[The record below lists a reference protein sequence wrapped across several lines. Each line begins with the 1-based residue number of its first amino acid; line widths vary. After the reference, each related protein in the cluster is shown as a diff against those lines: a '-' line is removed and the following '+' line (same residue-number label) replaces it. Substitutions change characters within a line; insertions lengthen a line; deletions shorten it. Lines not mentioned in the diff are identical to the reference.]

1 MIKKTPAGTRSLT
14 QEGKKHHCYIAAPF
28 FNPDQITRVALVE
41 TLLEKHGFTYFSPR
55 KQSAIGPISSPEV
68 RKHAFKQNVDG
79 IEEAEFLIAVTDGKD
94 MGTIFEA
101 GHAYASGIPVIYV
114 AFTIGK
120 DGMFNLMLAESGK
133 AACRTVEELEA
144 ALLGEEIYYE
154 GLIE

>member
-1 MIKKTPAGTRSLT
+1 MKKTNELQA
-14 QEGKKHHCYIAAPF
+14 GKKHHVYIAAPF
-28 FNPDQITRVALVE
+28 FNPDQVTRVALVE
-41 TLLEKHGFTYFSPR
+41 TLLEKHGLTYFSPR

-68 RKHAFKQNVDG
+68 RKKSFEMNVNG
-79 IEEAEFLIAVTDGKD
+79 IEEAEYLIAITDGKD

-101 GHAYASGIPVIYV
+101 GHAYASNIPVIYV

-144 ALLGEEIYYE
+144 AILGQEIYYE

>member
-1 MIKKTPAGTRSLT
+1 MT
-14 QEGKKHHCYIAAPF
+14 QTTKKHNCYIAAPF

-41 TLLEKHGFTYFSPR
+41 MLLEKHSMTYFSPR

-68 RKHAFKQNVDG
+68 RKKSFDMNVAG
-79 IEEAEFLIAVTDGKD
+79 IEEADFLVAITDGKD

-101 GHAYASGIPVIYV
+101 GHAYASNIPVIYV

-133 AACRTVEELEA
+133 AACRTVEELEQA
-144 ALLGEEIYYE
+144 ILGTEIYYE

>member
-1 MIKKTPAGTRSLT
+1 MTQTTRSLK
-14 QEGKKHHCYIAAPF
+14 EGKKHHVYIAAPF

-68 RKHAFKQNVDG
+68 RKKSFEMNVKG
-79 IEEAEFLIAVTDGKD
+79 IEGAEFLIAITDGKD

-101 GHAYASGIPVIYV
+101 GHAFASKIPVIYV
-114 AFTIGK
+114 AFTLGK
-120 DGMFNLMLAESGK
+120 DGMFNLMLAESGV

-144 ALLGEEIYYE
+144 AILGEEIYYE